1 MLRHPPQNR
10 FENPPSGASDL
21 SDEDIA
27 SADRGRLAAIVESS
41 DDAILSKNLQGII
54 VSWNGAAE
62 RLFGYTAEEM
72 VGQSIRKI
80 IPPELQAE
88 EDEIMARIR
97 AGHRVDH
104 IETMR
109 LRKNGTRFEVS
120 ITVSPL
126 KDPSGRIVGASKIA
140 RDITPQRE

>member
-21 SDEDIA
+21 SDEEIA

-41 DDAILSKNLQGII
+41 DDAILSKDLDG
-54 VSWNGAAE
+54 VVTSWNQAAE
-62 RLFGYTAEEM
+62 RLYGYPAAEM
-72 VGQSIRKI
+72 IGQSIRKI
-80 IPPELQAE
+80 IPPELQPE

-109 LRKNGTRFEVS
+109 LRKDGTRFEVS
-120 ITVSPL
+120 
-126 KDPSGRIVGASKIA
+126 
-140 RDITPQRE
+140 